1 MEIRLTLSEANVLR
15 VVSPVDS
22 ISLSQLAVSS
32 LTFPSELDAILEK
45 LGSNGFARLSDAM
58 LSLTPLGIQVRDKL
72 LQSQEKA
79 KATGAA
85 VSASDSTG
93 SEFLR
98 APMLSTGMIVGGV
111 VGAVILG
118 PVGWIG
124 GALMALGAGVVGGA
138 VGAAVGGLIEGE
150 SDELSVHIIQDNVL
164 PTPELTAVGGG
175 HPQH

>member
-32 LTFPSELDAILEK
+32 LTFPSELDSILKK
-45 LGSNGFARLSDAM
+45 LGSKELASLSEAR

-72 LQSQEKA
+72 LQTQGKA
-79 KATGAA
+79 KTTGAA
-85 VSASDSTG
+85 ANALDSTE
-93 SEFLR
+93 SKSLR
-98 APMLSTGMIVGGV
+98 APMLSTAMIVGGV
-111 VGAVILG
+111 VGAVVFGL
-118 PVGWIG
+118 VGLIG
-124 GALMALGAGVVGGA
+124 APMALGAGVVGGA